1 MSKYLNAKAN
11 AGPSELGEGGGGTVE
26 TCAHPMIFSDPNVPF
41 FKSRIYEFSEPHS
54 FWSRKLLT
62 STNHDFSVSGLLKI
76 KFICSVCF
84 HWFWPKIL
92 AFRPLTS
99 YLSPFFVVWG
109 HVINHSKR
117 NFASS
122 PLHRKDISCHRWKE
136 NLFILEWPQDFP
148 ERTFCVVFEIWLFQ
162 HNLFHHGS
170 T

>member
-1 MSKYLNAKAN
+1 MQGRRNWGK
-11 AGPSELGEGGGGTVE
+11 GGTVE

-41 FKSRIYEFSEPHS
+41 FKSRIYEFSEPYS

-84 HWFWPKIL
+84 RWFWPKIL

-99 YLSPFFVVWG
+99 HLSPFFVVWG

-122 PLHRKDISCHRWKE
+122 PIAQKRYFLSQVKGKSFHPGMTTRLSRMHILCGVW
-136 NLFILEWPQDFP
+136 NLAFP
-148 ERTFCVVFEIWLFQ
+148 T
-162 HNLFHHGS
+162 
-170 T
+170 